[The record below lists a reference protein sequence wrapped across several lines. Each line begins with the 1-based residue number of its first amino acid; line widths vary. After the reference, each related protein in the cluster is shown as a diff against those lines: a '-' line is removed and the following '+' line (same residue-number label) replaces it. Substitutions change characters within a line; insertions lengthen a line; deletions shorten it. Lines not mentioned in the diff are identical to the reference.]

1 MNYMKL
7 FCKKNFCLGKTE
19 FEIGELY
26 EYYSTFGG
34 LNHFVID
41 KNNSLY
47 PFCGPV
53 DDENKDIEEF
63 IEKDDIF
70 SKFLYIIKNTTN
82 TEINER
88 ISQLYL
94 FLQ

>member
-1 MNYMKL
+1 MKL

-63 IEKDDIF
+63 IEKDNRPW
-70 SKFLYIIKNTTN
+70 LYDYFISQADWRNIQIDNIIK
-82 TEINER
+82 
-88 ISQLYL
+88 
-94 FLQ
+94 

>member
-19 FEIGELY
+19 FEIGEWY

-63 IEKDDIF
+63 IEKDNRPW
-70 SKFLYIIKNTTN
+70 LYDYFISQADWRNIQIDNIIK
-82 TEINER
+82 
-88 ISQLYL
+88 
-94 FLQ
+94 